1 MIAFCFFKCSW
12 AEQSGVPLLW
22 AFPASSPRVKI
33 CPRNSPLQKEH
44 TAPSPPFSTCRNNS
58 ADVPSP
64 EAKGVLDVLNVR
76 LPQDYSPFTFSNA
89 VSHLKKGTW
98 NGQIWVQ
105 DRKEGE
111 RDPAAADI
119 EQDHRAAQWDPSE
132 PPAGLG

>member
-1 MIAFCFFKCSW
+1 M
-12 AEQSGVPLLW
+12 
-22 AFPASSPRVKI
+22 R
-33 CPRNSPLQKEH
+33 
-44 TAPSPPFSTCRNNS
+44 RNNS

-64 EAKGVLDVLNVR
+64 EAEGVLDVLKCLSAPR
-76 LPQDYSPFTFSNA
+76 LLPIYLSNA

-111 RDPAAADI
+111 RDPAAAGI
-119 EQDHRAAQWDPSE
+119 EQDHRAAQWGPSE